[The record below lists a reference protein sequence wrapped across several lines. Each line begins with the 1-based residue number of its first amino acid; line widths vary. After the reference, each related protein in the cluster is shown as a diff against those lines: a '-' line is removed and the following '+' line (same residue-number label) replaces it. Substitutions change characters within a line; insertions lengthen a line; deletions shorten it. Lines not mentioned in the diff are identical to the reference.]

1 MTKILVADDDT
12 VMLGL
17 LKTLLELEG
26 HEVISVIRQDEIIP
40 AVEQNKPAMILMDF
54 HLAGG
59 NALNAIK
66 TLKNNQDYQDVPV
79 LVTSGMDCKREC
91 IEAGA
96 NGFILKPFR
105 PSLLI
110 DSIRAVLEGNQL

>member
-26 HEVISVIRQDEIIP
+26 HEVVSVIRQDEIIT
-40 AVEQNKPAMILMDF
+40 AVEREKPDMILMDF

-66 TLKNNQDYQDVPV
+66 TLKNNQDFQDVPV
-79 LVTSGMDCKREC
+79 LVTSGMDCKHEC
-91 IEAGA
+91 MEAGA
-96 NGFILKPFR
+96 IGFILKPFR
-105 PSLLI
+105 PSYLI
-110 DSIRAVLEGNQL
+110 DHIRAVLEGNQV